1 MTQHHAAVR
10 VAGTWFAVASFLM
23 VAVLVSHGPLAHDLD
38 HQMERIANGAMRWTM
53 VHWVAAAALSLHA
66 ITGLV
71 VLASGSRL
79 TEDVSTMTA
88 WALLVV
94 SALWV
99 ITTAVAEATV
109 VTSAAMSGD
118 EETFKAWWSFAEG
131 MGSGFAIFALAV
143 AAIAASEARQ
153 SKRAL
158 PVWAA
163 RVGVVAGLASFA
175 GWALGRWFGVPFGNL
190 LWVAA
195 SVVMSLWTLW
205 FGVALIAWGLE
216 SDRQADARSATLDGT
231 EGHSH
236 RS

>member
-23 VAVLVSHGPLAHDLD
+23 VAVLVSHGPLAHDLN
-38 HQMERIANGAMRWTM
+38 HQMERIANGAMRWTV
-53 VHWVAAAALSLHA
+53 VHWIAAAALSLHA

-131 MGSGFAIFALAV
+131 MGSGFAFFALAV
-143 AAIAASEARQ
+143 TAIAASEARR
-153 SKRAL
+153 SERAL

-195 SVVMSLWTLW
+195 SIVMSLWTLW
-205 FGVALIAWGLE
+205 FGVALM
-216 SDRQADARSATLDGT
+216 RSARN
-231 EGHSH
+231 S
-236 RS
+236 